1 MKKYVL
7 ALAIIIYSTSLMAQT
22 EFDAAKL
29 LQTDISGTARYMGMA
44 GSLSAAGGDASAIKD
59 NPAGMGLY
67 RNSELMV
74 TGNMQLQKSNANWYS
89 GTGFFSQSNIGLNSF
104 SFVLVPSSLKKQSR
118 DKKDKKRKRESL
130 FTQSFSLSYNKL
142 ANFNRKLFI
151 GSNVNA
157 TQTSISDY
165 IAYNTG
171 NIIGTDLGSSNTY
184 QNDNTPWI
192 SALANKAGLITEI
205 AGTTESTWVSALGNA
220 EKITPTYYASE
231 KGSLNEL
238 SVGWAGSYK
247 NFVHLGITANIQTL
261 NYSCI
266 GKYSETF
273 EQGGTMDLRDSI
285 NTKGTGI
292 NFKLGA
298 IVCPNENFN
307 VGVSVQSPTVYAL
320 KDNSNGQ
327 IISTRNAAN
336 LLSTTPLATIDYK
349 LQKMVQFG
357 ISGAYTYGDK
367 GLVSC
372 GVDYALNSRTRL
384 KSQSGDAL
392 YYMTENQAIKDNLKN
407 ILRFKIGGEYNI
419 NENVTLRAGL
429 AYTTR
434 STDQNA
440 TEILKQNTKRIDTQY
455 FIGSGNMYESV
466 GAGYHTNKWSVDI
479 ALTNKNLS
487 ETFYPYND
495 NNLANKNTA
504 GTVKTSINNIVISF
518 GYKL

>member
-29 LQTDISGTARYMGMA
+29 LQTDISGTARYMEMA
-44 GSLSAAGGDASAIKD
+44 GSMGAVGGDASAIKD
-59 NPAGMGLY
+59 NPAGIGLY
-67 RNSELMV
+67 KNSEFMA
-74 TGNMQLQKSNANWYS
+74 TGNMQLQKSKANWYS

-104 SFVLVPSSLKKQSR
+104 SFVLVPSSLKKQSK
-118 DKKDKKRKRESL
+118 DKKDKKRKRESM

-151 GSNVNA
+151 GSNDNA

-171 NIIGTDLGSSNTY
+171 DIKGTDLGSSNAF

-205 AGTTESTWVSALGNA
+205 LGTNESTWVSSLGNA
-220 EKITPTYYASE
+220 EKITPSYYASE
-231 KGSLNEL
+231 KGSLNEFSL
-238 SVGWAGSYK
+238 GWAGSYN
-247 NFVHLGITANIQTL
+247 NFIHLGLTANIQTL
-261 NYSCI
+261 NYSRV
-266 GKYSETF
+266 GKYSEAF
-273 EQGGTMDLRDSI
+273 ESGGTMDLKDSI
-285 NTKGTGI
+285 STKGTGI
-292 NFKLGA
+292 NFKLGT
-298 IVCPNENFN
+298 IICPNENFN
-307 VGVSVQSPTVYAL
+307 VGLSVQSPTVYAL

-327 IISTRNAAN
+327 ININRGAPGSFSTPVA
-336 LLSTTPLATIDYK
+336 IVEYK

-357 ISGAYTYGDK
+357 ISAAYIYGEK
-367 GLVSC
+367 GLVS
-372 GVDYALNSRTRL
+372 GGIDYALNSRARL
-384 KSQSGDAL
+384 QSKSGDAL
-392 YYMTENQAIKDNLKN
+392 YYMNENQAIKDNLKN

-419 NENVTLRAGL
+419 NENITLRAGL

-434 STDQNA
+434 STDKNA
-440 TEILKQNTKRIDTQY
+440 TEFLRHNSKRIDTQY
-455 FIGSGNMYESV
+455 FIDSGNMYESV

-479 ALTNKNLS
+479 AFTNKNLS

-495 NNLANKNTA
+495 NDLSNKNTA
-504 GTVKTSINNIVISF
+504 GTVKTSVNNIVVSF